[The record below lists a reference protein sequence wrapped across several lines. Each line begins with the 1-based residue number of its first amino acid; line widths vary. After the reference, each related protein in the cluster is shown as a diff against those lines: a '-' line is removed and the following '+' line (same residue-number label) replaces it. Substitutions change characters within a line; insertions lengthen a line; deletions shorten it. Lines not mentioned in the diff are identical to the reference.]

1 MALNYKTSDG
11 DVVDYIVWQHYGV
24 ESPDVLRAVYD
35 ANPGLADQGAVLPRG
50 LTIVLP
56 DIAQPST
63 ITTRV
68 SLWS

>member
-1 MALNYKTSDG
+1 MAFNYKTSDG
-11 DVVDYIVWQHYGV
+11 DVVDFITWQHYGV

-50 LTIVLP
+50 LTVVLP
-56 DIAQPST
+56 DISQPST
-63 ITTRV
+63 LTTGV